1 MMNIKDSVTLTQE
14 TFQDTAS
21 CGDLPTQTSKYE
33 LYSDFVA
40 EKVNRFPEHVIILL
54 PYEESNI
61 MFQAVQLSWMSDF
74 WKEQKNLSV

>member
-1 MMNIKDSVTLTQE
+1 MSTKDSVVLVHE
-14 TFQDTAS
+14 TFQNTAS
-21 CGDLPTQTSKYE
+21 YGDLPTQTSKYE

-40 EKVNRFPEHVIILL
+40 EKVSSFPEHVIILL

-74 WKEQKNLSV
+74 WKEQKILSV

>member
-1 MMNIKDSVTLTQE
+1 MTLAQE
-14 TFQDTAS
+14 IFQDTAS
-21 CGDLPTQTSKYE
+21 YGDLPTQTNECKS
-33 LYSDFVA
+33 YSDFVA